1 MFLRLK
7 VLSQLAPEPI
17 LQREQ
22 TAPLSPILRSL
33 GLAQRILFLAL
44 LFTSELILLSL
55 WLDGAS
61 LPAAGILLPMMQ
73 TYGASFLRVVVGFS
87 VIFFGFAY
95 LRNRAGFHRIS
106 DEVVRLPVRWS
117 FLAGH
122 VVALG
127 LFAGISS
134 LLFGGSLPASL
145 NDPAA
150 AGWFVAGWAAIA
162 LGAFAFL
169 PLRFWTQM
177 IASAGNLWA
186 LALVAALGA
195 NYLVNASRS
204 LWDSAAY
211 LTFHISKAF
220 LSPFVSDIVANPD
233 RMRLGT
239 SKFRVIIDHACS
251 GLEGAGLMLAFG
263 AIWLWVFRKESR
275 FPHALLLIPAGI
287 TLIFI
292 LNAARIAAL
301 ILIGNAGARQI
312 AIGGFHSQAGWIA
325 FNAVALGFVVAARR
339 VPWLTTTAT
348 PVPETKAPATPT
360 AVYLLPFLMI
370 LAAGMFSHAASG
382 GFEWLHP
389 IRFFA
394 AGAIFWIF
402 RREYARLEWKFGW
415 TGPLIG
421 ASVFVL
427 WIALD
432 PLPGALTNSPVPSA
446 LAATGAATQVIW
458 IFLRT
463 LTAVLAVPIAEEL
476 AFRGY
481 LLRILQSRNFES
493 VSPRAFTWLAL
504 AVSSLAFGLMH
515 GNFWLAGIVTGLLY
529 GLAVIRTGRLGE
541 AIAAHATTNALLVVY
556 ILALDNWHLW

>member
-1 MFLRLK
+1 MH
-7 VLSQLAPEPI
+7 
-17 LQREQ
+17 
-22 TAPLSPILRSL
+22 SL
-33 GLAQRILFLAL
+33 GLAQRFLFLAL

-61 LPAAGILLPMMQ
+61 LPPVGALLPMMQ
-73 TYGASFLRVVVGFS
+73 SYGASFLRGIIGFS
-87 VIFFGFAY
+87 VIFLTFAY

-106 DEVVRLPVRWS
+106 DELVQLPVRWS

-122 VVALG
+122 FAALG
-127 LFAGISS
+127 IFAGLSS
-134 LLFGGSLPASL
+134 LLYGGSLPLPL

-150 AGWFVAGWAAIA
+150 AGWFVCGWAAIA
-162 LGAFAFL
+162 LGALTILSAS
-169 PLRFWTQM
+169 FWTRL
-177 IASAGNLWA
+177 AATAGNSWAYA
-186 LALVAALGA
+186 LAAALGA
-195 NYLVNASRS
+195 NYFVNASRS

-211 LTFHISKAF
+211 VTFHISKAF
-220 LSPFVSDIVANPD
+220 LAPFVSDIVANPES
-233 RMRLGT
+233 MRLGT
-239 SKFRVIIDHACS
+239 SKFRVIIDQACS
-251 GLEGAGLMLAFG
+251 GLEGAGLILVFG
-263 AIWLWVFRKESR
+263 VVWLWVFRKESR
-275 FPHALLLIPAGI
+275 FPQALLLIPVGVA
-287 TLIFI
+287 LIFI
-292 LNAARIAAL
+292 LNSARIAAL

-339 VPWLTTTAT
+339 VPWLTTTA
-348 PVPETKAPATPT
+348 APAAVSETRAPANPT

-370 LAAGMFSHAASG
+370 LGAGMLSHAASG

-389 IRFFA
+389 VRFFA

-402 RREYARLEWKFGW
+402 RRQYAKLEWKFGW
-415 TGPLIG
+415 TGPAIG
-421 ASVFVL
+421 VVVFAL

-432 PLPGALTNSPVPSA
+432 PSTGALMNRPMPAA
-446 LAATGAATQVIW
+446 LAATGAAAQIIW

-481 LLRILQSRNFES
+481 LLRLLQSRDFES
-493 VSPRAFTWLAL
+493 VSPRAFTWFAL

-515 GNFWLAGIVTGLLY
+515 GNFWLAGTLTGLLY

-541 AIAAHATTNALLVVY
+541 AIVAHATTNALLVVF
-556 ILALDNWHLW
+556 ILAFDNWHLW